1 MKKIVFSTIAVIFL
15 LWAGKCTFMENSGTS
30 ECRPEFIIPPKDMG
44 IQYLE
49 FMAVGDAGSGKE
61 GQRIVAHSMREYAIQ
76 NSVEFV
82 LYLGDNFYDNGVN
95 SVNDPKFQTH
105 FEQIY
110 DNIVL
115 NMPFYVV
122 VGNHDYRGDVYAQ
135 IAYTERSTRWYM
147 PALYYT
153 FTIEYN
159 ESDSVQFFALNTNP
173 ISEGEDVTEQLTWLE
188 DMLHQSEARWKI
200 VYGHHPIYSN
210 GYHGNDANMIH
221 HVLPILETH
230 DVDIYLSG
238 HDHDL
243 QILKPVNGIHYLV
256 NGAGSE
262 LRDTLCK
269 DNSIYA
275 ASYLGFMAFRIS
287 HNEMVVS
294 VVLDEGKLDYCHVI
308 LK

>member
-1 MKKIVFSTIAVIFL
+1 MITAIFL
-15 LWAGKCTFMENSGTS
+15 LWAGNCTFMENSGTS

-49 FMAVGDAGSGKE
+49 FMAVGDTGNGKK

-82 LYLGDNFYDNGVN
+82 LYLGDNFYDNGVS

-122 VGNHDYRGDVYAQ
+122 VGNHDYKGDVYAQ

-159 ESDSVQFFALNTNP
+159 ESDSVQFLALNTNP
-173 ISEGEDVTEQLTWLE
+173 ISEGDEVTEQLTWLE
-188 DMLHQSEARWKI
+188 DMLRQSEARWKI

-210 GYHGNDANMIH
+210 GQYGNCSNMIH
-221 HVLPILETH
+221 QVLPILETH

-238 HDHDL
+238 HEHDL
-243 QILKPVNGIHYLV
+243 QILKPVNGIYYLV
-256 NGAGSE
+256 NGAGSKV
-262 LRDTLCK
+262 RDTLCK

-294 VVLDEGKLDYCHVI
+294 VVLDEGKIDYCHVI